1 MDDWCFLTL
10 GDNPELEML
19 HIIMVAN
26 SIQPYAFVTDA
37 ADATDATTDA
47 ADATDAM
54 TDAADATN
62 ATTDAADATDATTDA
77 ADATDTTD
85 AADATTDAA
94 DATTDATVLCLKE
107 DHKLIQWHCSPPG
120 LTQTTIVDAQ
130 VHSIITSA
138 LPVAKKYRSFVVLA
152 GILQIL

>member
-37 ADATDATTDA
+37 ADATD
-47 ADATDAM
+47 
-54 TDAADATN
+54 

>member
-37 ADATDATTDA
+37 ADAT
-47 ADATDAM
+47 
-54 TDAADATN
+54 
-62 ATTDAADATDATTDA
+62 
-77 ADATDTTD
+77 
-85 AADATTDAA
+85 DATTDAA